1 MLNTSFELRTL
12 YFATFLLYNKSIMGL
27 VTTIMN
33 FWMMSS
39 NSFSFSTSTQYL
51 FVKPLLQ
58 LDSNN
63 WFCLDFLDY
72 RQHDNL

>member
-12 YFATFLLYNKSIMGL
+12 YFATFLWYNTSIMGL

-33 FWMMSS
+33 FWMMTS
-39 NSFSFSTSTQYL
+39 NSFSFSSSTQYL

-72 RQHDNL
+72 GQHDNL